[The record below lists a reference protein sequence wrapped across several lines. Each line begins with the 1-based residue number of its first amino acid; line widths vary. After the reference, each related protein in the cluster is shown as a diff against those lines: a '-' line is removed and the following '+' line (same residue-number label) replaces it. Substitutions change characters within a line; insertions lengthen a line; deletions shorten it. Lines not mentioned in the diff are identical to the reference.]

1 MPLFVFLMTSSL
13 TNFWKTAIFAYIFH
27 IKVKMKSHQA
37 RVQFSIVFLQTT
49 QSYSKMTAEFKYV
62 IRFLIKS
69 QHIPKTW
76 PWVTSSS
83 PNMGET
89 G

>member
-13 TNFWKTAIFAYIFH
+13 TNIWKTAIFAYIFH

-37 RVQFSIVFLQTT
+37 RVQFLIVFLQTT

-62 IRFLIKS
+62 IRFLRKKLAYPQNVALGDVI
-69 QHIPKTW
+69 IP
-76 PWVTSSS
+76 
-83 PNMGET
+83 
-89 G
+89 